1 MTDHKTQSDYFIS
14 SFRNRR
20 AEKNRSRGTSGMES
34 TSSYTPPFY
43 IQKPPWDHKIVGH
56 RAVAQRGDC
65 TSMSLTSRSEATL
78 IETSSSQNTRP
89 TAESHAMPQYWKV
102 STKAAWLKTS
112 SPCLTASATVT
123 SGLTL
128 GMGYQA
134 SGDQWVKEGAC
145 STTTARH
152 RGGSRAR

>member
-20 AEKNRSRGTSGMES
+20 AEKNRSRGTSGMLN

-43 IQKPPWDHKIVGH
+43 IEKPPWDHKIVGH

-65 TSMSLTSRSEATL
+65 TSVSLTSRSDSTL

-112 SPCLTASATVT
+112 FSLPYSLCHC
-123 SGLTL
+123 
-128 GMGYQA
+128 
-134 SGDQWVKEGAC
+134 DQWAYPEDGVSSIRRPMGQ
-145 STTTARH
+145 
-152 RGGSRAR
+152 GGSLQHYS